1 MPDYRVEEIKWS
13 IKELRNDLQEFI
25 ATRLQ
30 IFSGEMK
37 EKIAAWKAIIPML
50 GVALVCA
57 VMALLVLTGAL
68 VYVIAMGI
76 GIGYALLAVGIGYL
90 LFGILLGGL
99 GYREIARQG
108 MAPKR
113 TIHVLKQD
121 QAWLQSEA
129 KSQME
134 ARSA

>member
-50 GVALVCA
+50 AIALVCA

-68 VYVIAMGI
+68 VYVV
-76 GIGYALLAVGIGYL
+76 GIGYALLAVGMGYL
-90 LFGILLGGL
+90 LLGILLGGL

-108 MAPKR
+108 MAPQR